1 MTKEEN
7 RKATAAAVAET
18 IRDARERKGWTV
30 YRLAKESGLSAG
42 HVFRIERGDVAVRVD
57 VLHSIIRAL
66 GGHIIIDW
74 E

>member
-7 RKATAAAVAET
+7 RKAAAAAVAET

-30 YRLAKESGLSAG
+30 YRLAKESSLSAG

-74 E
+74 K

>member
-57 VLHSIIRAL
+57 VLHDIVQAL
-66 GGHIIIDW
+66 GIRIVI